1 MEILVGNNQRKLVDP
16 GYKKNLRAA
25 TKLMERTRES
35 DSQLRKFLWITV
47 NSVSFKWLFK
57 CPIML
62 LRAIEEQSEQDT
74 GLT

>member
-16 GYKKNLRAA
+16 GYKKNLRAV

-35 DSQLRKFLWITV
+35 DSQLRKVLWITV
-47 NSVSFKWLFK
+47 NSVNFKWLFK

-62 LRAIEEQSEQDT
+62 LRAIEEQSEQDM

>member
-16 GYKKNLRAA
+16 GYKKNLRAV
-25 TKLMERTRES
+25 TKLMERTREI
-35 DSQLRKFLWITV
+35 DSQLKFLWITV